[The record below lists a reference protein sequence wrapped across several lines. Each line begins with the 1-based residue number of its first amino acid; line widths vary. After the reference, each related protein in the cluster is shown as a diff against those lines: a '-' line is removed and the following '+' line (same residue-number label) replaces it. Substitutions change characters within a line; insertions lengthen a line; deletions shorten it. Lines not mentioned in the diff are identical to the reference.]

1 MSPTPHA
8 LIFPIP
14 MQGPVNCMLKLA
26 ELLCISNISVT
37 FLNTEHIHRTLLRH
51 SNVLT
56 RFSRYDNFRFE
67 TISDGLPDD
76 HPRSVERFLD
86 LFDGMRSVT
95 EPVFREMMVS
105 GCFSMKSECPVT
117 VIIPDASFAFVFDV
131 AEEVGIPVV
140 YFETVSPCALWTYLC
155 LPKLIE
161 AGEVPFKDV
170 KTTPI
175 TDGLPDDH
183 PHCGDRILEECECP
197 VTVIEPDGVFS
208 FVVDVAEEVGIP
220 VVYLILPCALWT
232 YFCLPKLIDAG
243 EVPFKDNDLDVLIK
257 NVPGTE
263 NFLRRR
269 DLPSFYRL
277 EDLAN
282 PVTEII
288 MMEARCVPRA
298 HGLILNTFQAL
309 DEMVLVHMRTLCP
322 NIYCI
327 GPIHTLYNSRVTSEP
342 KVTTQRPQSNVS
354 NSLWEENVDCLSWLD
369 TQVTRSVVYVSIGSM
384 AMMTV
389 DQFFEFW
396 HGLVNS
402 GKPFLWVQRPGSIIG
417 EYDDNQ
423 VPKHLADVT
432 KQRGFITT
440 WVPQEA
446 VLAHSAIGGF
456 LTHSGWNSTIESIM
470 EGVPMICWPQNVD
483 QQVNSRFVNEV
494 WKIGIDIKDT
504 CDRAIVKKA
513 VRDVIDVRRSEFIGS
528 TRMLGEL
535 GGQSVAEDGASVMDL
550 NRLIKTIS
558 SL

>member
-1 MSPTPHA
+1 MPRTPHA
-8 LIFPIP
+8 LIFPLP
-14 MQGPVNCMLKLA
+14 MQGPVSCMLRLA
-26 ELLCISNISVT
+26 ELLCISGIPVT
-37 FLNTEHIHRTLLRH
+37 FLTTDHIHRTLLRH
-51 SNVLT
+51 TNVLT
-56 RFSRYDNFRFE
+56 RFSRYNNFRFR

-76 HPRSVERFLD
+76 HPRSGERIMEVFE
-86 LFDGMRSVT
+86 GMKRVT

-105 GCFSMKSECPVT
+105 GCFSTESDFPVT
-117 VIIPDASFAFVFDV
+117 VVIPDGVFSFALGV
-131 AEEVGIPVV
+131 AEEVKVPLIF
-140 YFETVSPCALWTYLC
+140 YDTVSPSALWTYLC

-161 AGEVPFKDV
+161 AGEVPFNGK
-170 KTTPI
+170 
-175 TDGLPDDH
+175 
-183 PHCGDRILEECECP
+183 
-197 VTVIEPDGVFS
+197 
-208 FVVDVAEEVGIP
+208 
-220 VVYLILPCALWT
+220 
-232 YFCLPKLIDAG
+232 
-243 EVPFKDNDLDVLIK
+243 DLDVMIK

-263 NFLRRR
+263 TFLRRR

-277 EDLAN
+277 DDLDN

-288 MMEARCVPRA
+288 LKEARCVPRA

-309 DEMVLVHMRTLCP
+309 DEPVLVHMRTLCP

-327 GPIHTLYNSRVTSEP
+327 GPIHTLYKSRLNKEP
-342 KVTTQRPQSNVS
+342 VVPTAQKSQLNVS
-354 NSLWEENVDCLSWLD
+354 NSLWEENITCLSWLD
-369 TQVTRSVVYVSIGSM
+369 RQVTRSVIYVSIGSM
-384 AMMTV
+384 ATMTV

-402 GKPFLWVQRPGSIIG
+402 GKPFLWVQRPGSVRG
-417 EYDDNQ
+417 SYDDDQ
-423 VPKHLADVT
+423 VPKHLVDGT

-483 QQVNSRFVNEV
+483 QQVNSRFVSEV

-504 CDRAIVKKA
+504 CDRVIVEKA
-513 VRDVIDVRRSEFIGS
+513 VRDVIDVRRSEFTES
-528 TRMLGEL
+528 TRILGEL
-535 GGQSVAEDGASVMDL
+535 GSQSVAENGSSVLDL